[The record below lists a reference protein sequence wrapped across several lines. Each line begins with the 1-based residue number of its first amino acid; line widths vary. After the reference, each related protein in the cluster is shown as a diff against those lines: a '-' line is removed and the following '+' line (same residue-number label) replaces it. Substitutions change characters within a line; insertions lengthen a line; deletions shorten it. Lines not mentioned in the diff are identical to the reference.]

1 MVRDRDRDGDESS
14 APSQSRRPPLNH
26 QESDSTNSDQAH
38 RDHHHQHRSK
48 SQKHVVGGG
57 RLHARVPS
65 SKALHKHHGSTASK
79 LSNHRRQ
86 ASPSPDRNRAS
97 AAGHRR
103 VQSEAKLSRD
113 SSSANLSKT
122 ASATSLR
129 RNKSHGEVNKPAKIK
144 SVEKLKRTSSNPAVN
159 KVKSQKS
166 QVHFDLGNDGQ
177 DDEWVDASTSA
188 SPYLSRRGSLAS
200 TQASAKPD
208 DGSSSANN
216 SASNSAGN
224 SANNSRAETPAAQSS
239 PLVPATPDRETVQH
253 KAYLTSRLLQRTPS
267 HGAPPKMTA
276 DTVSVSRRGH
286 SSSPDSIGRGSTLG
300 DSHNVSTLPGSAGD
314 ELISRFVNA
323 GSSGAAREGSF
334 YQLPT
339 PGPASLR
346 SEENPSRGR
355 PQSSGSGRQGRHR
368 DLPLSD
374 DEDGDSALETR
385 KTRETTD
392 GTALA
397 PRSERR
403 FAPPAEKSRTQQK
416 LNLQRASSVI
426 EPGQAVGGGVGAV
439 GASPLVGIGGPG
451 YDGGASRDPRV
462 AKQLER
468 TGMEYLSVR
477 RFQNPVVRSLDRLA
491 QVNRANKTQ
500 RIPRN
505 GTVNGNGKAASVRGG
520 VTPGGQHMRNSSL
533 NEAALAAASGGT
545 GNGTGSTR
553 RPVTPR
559 AYSIQTNGAGS
570 SYEADGDDHQSSRAL
585 HEGNG
590 VQGLSGSSLVG
601 GEEDEGIT
609 AILRN
614 LWEKNPDLSASQ
626 E

>member
-1 MVRDRDRDGDESS
+1 MGRDRERDGKDADESS
-14 APSQSRRPPLNH
+14 ASSQSKRPVLNH
-26 QESDSTNSDQAH
+26 QESDSTNSNQAH
-38 RDHHHQHRSK
+38 REHHHQHRSK
-48 SQKHVVGGG
+48 PQKHVVGAG

-65 SKALHKHHGSTASK
+65 SKALHKHHGSTGSK
-79 LSNHRRQ
+79 LNHRRQ
-86 ASPSPDRNRAS
+86 ASPSPERKIS
-97 AAGHRR
+97 HRR

-113 SSSANLSKT
+113 SSSANLHSSSKN

-129 RNKSHGEVNKPAKIK
+129 RNKSHGEVNKTGKTRLADDKD
-144 SVEKLKRTSSNPAVN
+144 KLKRTNSNPAVN

-208 DGSSSANN
+208 DSSANN
-216 SASNSAGN
+216 SKSETSTAQPSPPVPSAST
-224 SANNSRAETPAAQSS
+224 RQ
-239 PLVPATPDRETVQH
+239 TVQH
-253 KAYLTSRLLQRTPS
+253 KEYLTSRLLQRTPS

-286 SSSPDSIGRGSTLG
+286 SQSPDSIGRGSTLA
-300 DSHNVSTLPGSAGD
+300 DSHNISTLPSSGD

-339 PGPASLR
+339 PRPGSQR
-346 SEENPSRGR
+346 SER
-355 PQSSGSGRQGRHR
+355 PLSVSSGRHGRQGRQR

-374 DEDGDSALETR
+374 DDDGDGDGDGVGSGGG
-385 KTRETTD
+385 D

-397 PRSERR
+397 PRSGRR

-462 AKQLER
+462 TKQLER

-491 QVNRANKTQ
+491 QVNRTNKNQ

-505 GTVNGNGKAASVRGG
+505 GTASVNGKASSMRAG
-520 VTPGGQHMRNSSL
+520 VVSGQHLRNSSL
-533 NEAALAAASGGT
+533 NDAAISAAAAGGSVSG
-545 GNGTGSTR
+545 R

-559 AYSIQTNGAGS
+559 AYSIRTNGGGS
-570 SYEADGDDHQSSRAL
+570 SYEADADDHQSSRTL
-585 HEGNG
+585 HEGTG

-601 GEEDEGIT
+601 GEEDEGVT

-626 E
+626 D

>member
-1 MVRDRDRDGDESS
+1 MVRDNRDADDSS
-14 APSQSRRPPLNH
+14 AISQSRRPPLNH
-26 QESDSTNSDQAH
+26 QESDSTNSDQTH

-48 SQKHVVGGG
+48 QKHVVGAG

-65 SKALHKHHGSTASK
+65 SKALHKHHGSTATK
-79 LSNHRRQ
+79 LNHRRQ
-86 ASPSPDRNRAS
+86 ASPSPDRNRAA

-122 ASATSLR
+122 ASAASLR
-129 RNKSHGEVNKPAKIK
+129 RNKSHGEVNKTGKVK
-144 SVEKLKRTSSNPAVN
+144 SSEKLKRTSSNPAVN

-166 QVHFDLGNDGQ
+166 QVHFDLGNDGNDGHDGH

-208 DGSSSANN
+208 DSNTNN
-216 SASNSAGN
+216 SAND
-224 SANNSRAETPAAQSS
+224 SRAESPAAHSS
-239 PLVPATPDRETVQH
+239 PLAAATPDHETVQH
-253 KAYLTSRLLQRTPS
+253 KEYLTSRLLQRTPS
-267 HGAPPKMTA
+267 QGAPPKMTA

-286 SSSPDSIGRGSTLG
+286 SRSPDSIGRGSTLAEF
-300 DSHNVSTLPGSAGD
+300 HNVSTLPSSGD

-339 PGPASLR
+339 PRPASLR
-346 SEENPSRGR
+346 SEEIPQRR
-355 PQSSGSGRQGRHR
+355 PQSSSSGRPGRQGRAR
-368 DLPLSD
+368 GSPLSD
-374 DEDGDSALETR
+374 DEDEGR
-385 KTRETTD
+385 REID

-397 PRSERR
+397 PRSVRR
-403 FAPPAEKSRTQQK
+403 SAPPAEKSRTQQK

-462 AKQLER
+462 TKQLER

-477 RFQNPVVRSLDRLA
+477 RFQNPVVRSLDRLV
-491 QVNRANKTQ
+491 QVNRANKNQ

-505 GTVNGNGKAASVRGG
+505 GTANGNGKAASMRGG
-520 VTPGGQHMRNSSL
+520 VVPGQQQQHMRNSSL

-545 GNGTGSTR
+545 GSVR

-559 AYSIQTNGAGS
+559 AYSIRTNGAGS
-570 SYEADGDDHQSSRAL
+570 SYDVDPDDNQSGRVL
-585 HEGNG
+585 HEGSV

-601 GEEDEGIT
+601 GEEDEGVT

>member
-1 MVRDRDRDGDESS
+1 MGRDGRDADDSS
-14 APSQSRRPPLNH
+14 ATSQSRRPPLNH
-26 QESDSTNSDQAH
+26 QESDSTNSDQTH
-38 RDHHHQHRSK
+38 RDTHHQHRSK
-48 SQKHVVGGG
+48 QKHVVGAG

-79 LSNHRRQ
+79 LNHRRQ
-86 ASPSPDRNRAS
+86 ASPSPDRNRAA

-113 SSSANLSKT
+113 SSSTNLSKT
-122 ASATSLR
+122 ASVTSLR
-129 RNKSHGEVNKPAKIK
+129 RNKSHGEVNKPGKVK
-144 SVEKLKRTSSNPAVN
+144 SSEKLKRISSNPAVN

-177 DDEWVDASTSA
+177 EDEWVDASTSA

-208 DGSSSANN
+208 DS
-216 SASNSAGN
+216 
-224 SANNSRAETPAAQSS
+224 SANNSRADTPAAHSS
-239 PLVPATPDRETVQH
+239 PLAAATPDRETVQH
-253 KAYLTSRLLQRTPS
+253 KEYLTSRLLQRTPS

-286 SSSPDSIGRGSTLG
+286 SRSPDSIGRGSTLA
-300 DSHNVSTLPGSAGD
+300 DSHNVSTLPSSGD

-339 PGPASLR
+339 PRPASLR
-346 SEENPSRGR
+346 SEEPPQRR
-355 PQSSGSGRQGRHR
+355 PQSASSGRPGRQGRSR
-368 DLPLSD
+368 DLALSD
-374 DEDGDSALETR
+374 DEDGEDR
-385 KTRETTD
+385 RESD

-397 PRSERR
+397 PRSARR
-403 FAPPAEKSRTQQK
+403 SAPPAEKSRTQQK

-439 GASPLVGIGGPG
+439 GVSPLVGIGGPG
-451 YDGGASRDPRV
+451 YDGGVSRDPRV
-462 AKQLER
+462 TKQLER

-477 RFQNPVVRSLDRLA
+477 RFQNPVVRSLDRLV
-491 QVNRANKTQ
+491 QVNRANKNQ

-505 GTVNGNGKAASVRGG
+505 GTANGKAASMRGG
-520 VTPGGQHMRNSSL
+520 VVPGQQQHMRNSSL
-533 NEAALAAASGGT
+533 NESALAAASGGT
-545 GNGTGSTR
+545 GSAR

-559 AYSIQTNGAGS
+559 AYSIRTNGAGS
-570 SYEADGDDHQSSRAL
+570 SYEADPDDHQSSRAL
-585 HEGNG
+585 HEGTG

-601 GEEDEGIT
+601 GEEDEGVT

>member
-1 MVRDRDRDGDESS
+1 MVRDGRDADDSS
-14 APSQSRRPPLNH
+14 ATNQSRRPPLNH
-26 QESDSTNSDQAH
+26 HESDSTNSDQAH

-48 SQKHVVGGG
+48 QKHVVGTG

-79 LSNHRRQ
+79 LNHRRH
-86 ASPSPDRNRAS
+86 ASPSPDRNRAAA

-103 VQSEAKLSRD
+103 VQSEAKLSHD
-113 SSSANLSKT
+113 SSSANLGKT
-122 ASATSLR
+122 ASAASLR
-129 RNKSHGEVNKPAKIK
+129 RNKSHSEVNKPANIK
-144 SVEKLKRTSSNPAVN
+144 SSEKLKRTGSNPAVS

-177 DDEWVDASTSA
+177 EDDWVDASTSA

-208 DGSSSANN
+208 DNSSANN
-216 SASNSAGN
+216 SVNNSINDSAHNSANN
-224 SANNSRAETPAAQSS
+224 SANNSRADAPAAHPSI
-239 PLVPATPDRETVQH
+239 PAAVTPDYDTVQH
-253 KAYLTSRLLQRTPS
+253 KEYLTSRLLQRIPS
-267 HGAPPKMTA
+267 HGAPPKMTT
-276 DTVSVSRRGH
+276 DTVTASRRGD
-286 SSSPDSIGRGSTLG
+286 SRSPDPIGRGSTLAE
-300 DSHNVSTLPGSAGD
+300 SHNVSTLPSSGD

-334 YQLPT
+334 YQIPT
-339 PGPASLR
+339 PRPASLR
-346 SEENPSRGR
+346 SEATPPRR
-355 PQSSGSGRQGRHR
+355 PQSSSSGRPGRQGRLR

-374 DEDGDSALETR
+374 DEAGEVGG
-385 KTRETTD
+385 ETD

-397 PRSERR
+397 PRSARR
-403 FAPPAEKSRTQQK
+403 SAPPAEKSRTQQK

-426 EPGQAVGGGVGAV
+426 EPGQAAGGGVGAV

-462 AKQLER
+462 TKQLER

-477 RFQNPVVRSLDRLA
+477 RFQNPVVRSLDRLV
-491 QVNRANKTQ
+491 QVNRANKNQ
-500 RIPRN
+500 RIPRT
-505 GTVNGNGKAASVRGG
+505 GTANGNGKAASMRGG
-520 VTPGGQHMRNSSL
+520 VVPGQQQHMRNSSL
-533 NEAALAAASGGT
+533 NESALAAASGGT
-545 GNGTGSTR
+545 GSAR

-559 AYSIQTNGAGS
+559 AYSIRTNGAGS
-570 SYEADGDDHQSSRAL
+570 SYEADHDDHQSSRAL
-585 HEGNG
+585 HEGTG

-601 GEEDEGIT
+601 GEEDESVT
-609 AILRN
+609 ALLRN

>member
-1 MVRDRDRDGDESS
+1 MVRDGRDADDSS
-14 APSQSRRPPLNH
+14 ATNQSRRPVLNRH
-26 QESDSTNSDQAH
+26 ESDSTNSDQTH

-48 SQKHVVGGG
+48 QKHVVGTG

-65 SKALHKHHGSTASK
+65 SKALHKHHGLTASK
-79 LSNHRRQ
+79 LNHRRQ
-86 ASPSPDRNRAS
+86 ASPSPDRNRAAA

-113 SSSANLSKT
+113 SSSANLAKT
-122 ASATSLR
+122 VSATSLR
-129 RNKSHGEVNKPAKIK
+129 RNKSHSEVNKPTKVK
-144 SVEKLKRTSSNPAVN
+144 SSEKLKRAGSNPAVN
-159 KVKSQKS
+159 KIKSQKS

-177 DDEWVDASTSA
+177 EDDWVDASTSA

-208 DGSSSANN
+208 DTSSANN
-216 SASNSAGN
+216 SVND
-224 SANNSRAETPAAQSS
+224 SANLSADNSRADTHAAHSS
-239 PLVPATPDRETVQH
+239 PLAAVTPDHETAQH
-253 KAYLTSRLLQRTPS
+253 KEYLTSRLLQRIPS

-276 DTVSVSRRGH
+276 DTVSASRLGH
-286 SSSPDSIGRGSTLG
+286 SRSPDSIGGGSTLAE
-300 DSHNVSTLPGSAGD
+300 SHNVNTLPSSGD

-339 PGPASLR
+339 PRPASLR
-346 SEENPSRGR
+346 SEEPPPRR
-355 PQSSGSGRQGRHR
+355 PQSSSSGRPGRQGRLR
-368 DLPLSD
+368 DPPLSD
-374 DEDGDSALETR
+374 DEIGQIRSES
-385 KTRETTD
+385 D

-397 PRSERR
+397 PRSARR
-403 FAPPAEKSRTQQK
+403 SAPPAEKSRTQQK

-426 EPGQAVGGGVGAV
+426 EPGQAAGGGVGAV

-462 AKQLER
+462 TKQLEK

-477 RFQNPVVRSLDRLA
+477 RFQNPVVRSLDRLV
-491 QVNRANKTQ
+491 QVNRANKNQ

-505 GTVNGNGKAASVRGG
+505 GTANGNGKAASMRGG
-520 VTPGGQHMRNSSL
+520 VVPGQQQQHIRNSSL
-533 NEAALAAASGGT
+533 NDSALAAASGGT
-545 GNGTGSTR
+545 GSAR
-553 RPVTPR
+553 RPTTPR
-559 AYSIQTNGAGS
+559 AYSIRTNGAGS
-570 SYEADGDDHQSSRAL
+570 SYEADHDDHQSSRTL
-585 HEGNG
+585 HEGTG

-601 GEEDEGIT
+601 GEEDEGVT
-609 AILRN
+609 ALLRN

>member
-38 RDHHHQHRSK
+38 RDHHQQHRSK

-79 LSNHRRQ
+79 LNNHRRQ
-86 ASPSPDRNRAS
+86 ASPSPDRNRA
-97 AAGHRR
+97 AAGGHRR

-122 ASATSLR
+122 ASTTSLR

-208 DGSSSANN
+208 DSSANN
-216 SASNSAGN
+216 SASNF
-224 SANNSRAETPAAQSS
+224 ANNSRAETPAAQSS

-276 DTVSVSRRGH
+276 DTVSLSRRGH

-334 YQLPT
+334 YHPTT

-346 SEENPSRGR
+346 SEENSRGR
-355 PQSSGSGRQGRHR
+355 PQSSGSGGQGKHR
-368 DLPLSD
+368 DLPMWG
-374 DEDGDSALETR
+374 DEDGESAHESRKSRDS
-385 KTRETTD
+385 D

-397 PRSERR
+397 PRSGRR

-491 QVNRANKTQ
+491 QVNRANKNQ

-505 GTVNGNGKAASVRGG
+505 GAANGNGKAASVRGG
-520 VTPGGQHMRNSSL
+520 VAPGGQHMRNSSL
-533 NEAALAAASGGT
+533 NEAALVAAASG
-545 GNGTGSTR
+545 GTGSTR

-559 AYSIQTNGAGS
+559 AYSIRTNGAGS
-570 SYEADGDDHQSSRAL
+570 SYEADGDDHQNSRAL
-585 HEGNG
+585 HEGTG